1 MAAPPKLPVI
11 DAIEFA
17 RKGLAI
23 HDTIALS
30 QFVRLSDVVSSTDG
44 ELDYELS
51 GYVDAEGK
59 PRLRLHIYGKA
70 LLVCQRCLEP
80 LEFAI
85 AVDTDFI
92 LVADENILRAHDDSD
107 ELEDYLVSSPQMRV
121 IELLEDELL
130 LALPY
135 APKHEGECA
144 DKASIKMDSKKQSPF
159 AVLKGLKTRDRD

>member
-30 QFVRLSDVVSSTDG
+30 QFLRLSDLVSADA
-44 ELDYELS
+44 ELGYELS
-51 GYVDAEGK
+51 GYVDAESK
-59 PRLRLHIYGKA
+59 PRLRLHMHGEA
-70 LLVCQRCLEP
+70 PLVCQRCLEP
-80 LEFAI
+80 LAFVI
-85 AVDTDFI
+85 DVDTDFI
-92 LVADENILRAHDDSD
+92 LVGDDSMIPPPD
-107 ELEDYLVSSPQMRV
+107 ESDEMPDYLVATAEMRV

-135 APKHEGECA
+135 APKHEDACA
-144 DKASIKMDSKKQSPF
+144 DNAGVKMNSEKQSPF

>member
-30 QFVRLSDVVSSTDG
+30 QFLRLSDLLSEEG
-44 ELDYELS
+44 ALDCELS
-51 GYVDAEGK
+51 GYVDTEGK
-59 PRLRLHIYGKA
+59 PRLRLQMHGQA
-70 LLVCQRCLEP
+70 PLVCQRCLER
-80 LEFAI
+80 LEFVI
-85 AVDTDFI
+85 EVDTDFI
-92 LVADENILRAHDDSD
+92 LVGDESMIPSQDEGDDMQ
-107 ELEDYLVSSPQMRV
+107 DYLVATPEMRV

-144 DKASIKMDSKKQSPF
+144 DKAGIKMNSEKQSPF

>member
-11 DAIEFA
+11 DAIDFA

-30 QFVRLSDVVSSTDG
+30 QFLRLSDLVSAEG
-44 ELDYELS
+44 ALDYELS
-51 GYVDAEGK
+51 GYVDAENK
-59 PRLRLHIYGKA
+59 HRLRLHMHGIA
-70 LLVCQRCLEP
+70 PLVCQRCLEP

-85 AVDTDFI
+85 DVVTDFI
-92 LVADENILRAHDDSD
+92 LVGDESMIPPQDESD
-107 ELEDYLVSSPQMRV
+107 EMKDYLVASIEMRV
-121 IELLEDELL
+121 IDLLEDELL

-135 APKHEGECA
+135 APKHDDECA
-144 DKASIKMDSKKQSPF
+144 DNAGIKMNSEKQSPF